1 VVELQI
7 NFGGGKPHSM
17 LALWHLFAGVPA
29 GQLLGLE
36 TPTQPCQCGSL
47 QIIGQILGPIL
58 TAAAFL

>member
-36 TPTQPCQCGSL
+36 TPTCRSFL
-47 QIIGQILGPIL
+47 QTTGQIVGPIL